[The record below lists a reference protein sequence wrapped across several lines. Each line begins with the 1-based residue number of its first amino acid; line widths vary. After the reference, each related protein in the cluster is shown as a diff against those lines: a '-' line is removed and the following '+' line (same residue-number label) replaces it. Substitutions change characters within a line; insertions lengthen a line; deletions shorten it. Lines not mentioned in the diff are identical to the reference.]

1 MVMPT
6 VASMA
11 TAAMPTPYRPAAR
24 AATKITMQMEIT
36 GMTTERMP
44 VESPAMMTVAEPVSP
59 ALAISRTGLPAVKYS
74 VDRPMEMPPSAPIR
88 TAYHTPVSMPVYLMS
103 PSDSTIK
110 PMAAEMVPMRSATSG
125 LLPEEAR
132 TRRMEPMEHSRPS
145 DDSSRGRPMMA
156 EPSPRPTTK
165 LPSACCTR
173 TVAMATVAIMAPQ

>member
-1 MVMPT
+1 MAMPT
-6 VASMA
+6 VGSVA
-11 TAAMPTPYRPAAR
+11 TAAMPTPKRPAAR
-24 AATKITMQMEIT
+24 SATKIMMQMETT

-44 VESPAMMTVAEPVSP
+44 VESPAMMTVDEPVSP

-74 VDRPMEMPPSAPIR
+74 VDRTKEITPRAPIR
-88 TAYHTPVSMPVYLMS
+88 TAYHTPVSMPVYLMR
-103 PSDSTIK
+103 PSDRTMN

-156 EPSPRPTTK
+156 EPPPRPTTK
-165 LPSACCTR
+165 LPSACCTS